1 MRVVP
6 IAEESLGVRSM
17 ALFVDLGDI
26 RVVLDPGVSIAP
38 VRYGLPPHP
47 LEIRALSEARRRLQ
61 KYVAE
66 AEVLV
71 ISHYHRDHF
80 TPNYQSFY
88 MWTDVDTWVETYR
101 GKTVIAKSTA
111 STNWSQRRRGYSLL
125 KDLRRVARQ
134 VVEADNYELRIGK
147 SSIGIIGP
155 FMHGDERLGRVV
167 GAVLSNGDSILVY
180 LPDQA
185 VEDPSLDVER
195 IPRADVY
202 VVGGP
207 ALYLGKAPRSL
218 AKLVQLCE
226 RGTLVLAHH
235 SLRGGDART
244 LLGSCKAL
252 TYAELLGLEPRL
264 LEYMRRELYSRLPP
278 PNEWISTMRGGAN
291 LDETD

>member
-17 ALFVDLGDI
+17 ALFVDLGDT

-66 AEVLV
+66 AEVLI

-88 MWTDVDTWVETYR
+88 MWTDADTWVETYG
-101 GKTVIAKSTA
+101 GKIVLTKSTS

-125 KDLRRVARQ
+125 RDVHRVAKQ

-147 SSIGIIGP
+147 SAINIIGP
-155 FMHGDERLGRVV
+155 FVHGDERLGKVV
-167 GAVLSNGDSILVY
+167 GAVLSDGDTTLVY

-185 VEDPSLDVER
+185 IEDHSLSVER
-195 IPRADVY
+195 IPEADIY
-202 VVGGP
+202 IVGGP
-207 ALYLGKAPRSL
+207 ALYLGKPPKSL
-218 AKLVQLCE
+218 AKLSQLCR
-226 RGTLVLAHH
+226 RGTVVLAHH
-235 SLRGGDART
+235 SLRGGDPRG
-244 LLGSCKAL
+244 LLGSCRVL
-252 TYAELLGLEPRL
+252 TYAEMLGAEPRL
-264 LEYMRRELYSRLPP
+264 LEYMRKELYLKHPP
-278 PNEWISTMRGGAN
+278 PSEWISVMRGETTP
-291 LDETD
+291 DETD